1 MDKKD
6 AKMVDNEMDKL
17 KQKQFNRGCLN
28 TLILF
33 GVIIFIIVIVLF
45 AIFS

>member
-6 AKMVDNEMDKL
+6 AKMVANEMDKL

-33 GVIIFIIVIVLF
+33 GVIIFVIVVILF
-45 AIFS
+45 AILS

>member
-1 MDKKD
+1 MDRKD
-6 AKMVDNEMDKL
+6 AKMIADEMDQL

-33 GVIIFIIVIVLF
+33 GVIIFVIVIILF